1 MGILYEK
8 LLRPILFLQDPE
20 KAHDSGIA
28 ALRLIKKLGALCW
41 LMERWNLVRTQK
53 PIELF
58 GLTFPNPV
66 GLAAGMDKNGVCW
79 QAGAAFGFGH
89 VEIGTITF
97 QKQPGNPRPRIFRY
111 LKEEAIINRLGFNND
126 GATAV
131 AERLAKHMGRCKKRR
146 TLLGINI
153 GKSKTVPLENSAE
166 DYLASFRL
174 LADFADYF
182 TINISSP
189 NTPGLR
195 KLQDK
200 QLLRGFLSPL
210 IEAKNDRAHKMGQRA
225 IPMLVKI
232 APDLSFRQI
241 DYILEVI
248 TELGFDG
255 VVATN
260 TTTKFPFHLSDMGET
275 GGLSGKPLEKRSTQI
290 VKYIHSATEGKLP
303 IVGVGGIYDV
313 ESASRKMDA
322 GAKLIQIYTGF
333 VYRGPFTP
341 KVIARGLANRNA
353 EWI

>member
-8 LLRPILFLQDPE
+8 LIRPVLFLQDPE

-28 ALRLIKKLGALCW
+28 VLRLVREWGALCRI
-41 LMERWNLVRTQK
+41 MERWNLVRTQK

-58 GLTFPNPV
+58 GLTFPNAV

-97 QKQPGNPRPRIFRY
+97 QKQPGNPRPRVFRY
-111 LKEEAIINRLGFNND
+111 PKEEAIINRLGFNNE
-126 GATAV
+126 GAPTV
-131 AERLAKHMGRCKKRR
+131 AERLAKYSRRHKRR
-146 TLLGINI
+146 QMLLGINI
-153 GKSKTVPLENSAE
+153 GKSKTVPLENAAE

-200 QLLRGFLSPL
+200 ELLRGFLGPL
-210 IEAKNDRAHKMGQRA
+210 IEAKKDRAQKMGESA

-260 TTTKFPFHLSDMGET
+260 TTTQFPPALNNIAET

-290 VKYIHSATEGKLP
+290 VKYINSATEGKMP
-303 IVGVGGIYDV
+303 IIGVGGIHDV

-322 GAKLIQIYTGF
+322 GARLIQIYTGF

-353 EWI
+353 EWV